1 MLLVATYN
9 IHIKAPSRKR
19 SGEKKSASS
28 PINDQYVGYKNKG
41 EVLFLYCTIVT
52 VSKSWLDNNCL
63 W

>member
-41 EVLFLYCTIVT
+41 EVLFLYCTVVT
-52 VSKSWLDNNCL
+52 VSKS
-63 W
+63 